1 MDYDADTLYPGIQD
15 DSWDYDH
22 EPELEIG
29 DEMDDFEEPFSAP
42 VFDQPPTLILGP
54 ATIRVEALRP
64 STLREISLREAR
76 GAFPSY
82 TPQDDLEI
90 MELAGA
96 PSNELDADSSATTI
110 RAWLDGRR
118 KAQGAMYG
126 SLEVALQS
134 ITSMLDARIE
144 SGIVT
149 GVGLG
154 KILRDRVRY

>member
-22 EPELEIG
+22 ELEIG

-76 GAFPSY
+76 AAFRSY

-96 PSNELDADSSATTI
+96 PSNALDAESSDTTI
-110 RAWLDGRR
+110 RTWLDSRR

-126 SLEVALQS
+126 SLEAALQS

-154 KILRDRVRY
+154 GILRYWVHY

>member
-22 EPELEIG
+22 ELEIG

-42 VFDQPPTLILGP
+42 VFDQPPMLILGP

-64 STLREISLREAR
+64 STLREINRREAR
-76 GAFPSY
+76 AAFPSY

-96 PSNELDADSSATTI
+96 PPNALDADSSDTDI
-110 RAWLDGRR
+110 RAWLNSRR
-118 KAQGAMYG
+118 KEQGAMYG
-126 SLEVALQS
+126 SLEAALQS
-134 ITSMLDARIE
+134 ITSMLDTRIE

-154 KILRDRVRY
+154 ITPRGWAHY